1 MTKQEMKDY
10 AVRNWG
16 LEDPFTIELFQM
28 DERGENESSMWA
40 FIQMVEGMM
49 ADYYYRPTL
58 EE

>member
-10 AVRNWG
+10 VVCNWG

-40 FIQMVEGMM
+40 FIQQVEGMM
-49 ADYYYRPTL
+49 ADYYNRPTL